1 MFSIAVRVG
10 LAVILLHFSYA
21 HNYGSDSDYAS
32 DADYSNGV
40 GLDSIAAR
48 FDEGGNRVQSDGI
61 GPHEEQEMFEQGTFS
76 NSDVQKDDA
85 VLMGKGTTS
94 KPTTKGTTSKPTTK
108 GTTFKPTT
116 KGTTSKPTTN

>member
-10 LAVILLHFSYA
+10 LAVILLHFSFA
-21 HNYGSDSDYAS
+21 HSYGSDSDYAS

-48 FDEGGNRVQSDGI
+48 FDEGGHRDEI
-61 GPHEEQEMFEQGTFS
+61 GANEEEEMFEQGTFS

-85 VLMGKGTTS
+85 VLMGKVLQQA
-94 KPTTKGTTSKPTTK
+94 
-108 GTTFKPTT
+108 
-116 KGTTSKPTTN
+116 NN